1 MILGRTLLGISAL
14 VFIGYGLV
22 SLASPAIPSGL
33 AGLEMSNGDAFAEI
47 GAMYGGLQTGI
58 GIFCLLAFL
67 KSDFYSA
74 GLVLLILGIGTLA
87 TARLISFLL
96 ATDPVSAYTYSAL
109 AYEFTTAILATTAL
123 LKK

>member
-22 SLASPAIPSGL
+22 SLASPAIPSGF
-33 AGLEMSNGDAFAEI
+33 AGLKMSNGDAFAEV

-87 TARLISFLL
+87 MARLISCLL
-96 ATDPVSAYTYSAL
+96 ATDPVSTYTYSAL

>member
-1 MILGRTLLGISAL
+1 
-14 VFIGYGLV
+14 
-22 SLASPAIPSGL
+22 
-33 AGLEMSNGDAFAEI
+33 MSNGDAFAEI

-87 TARLISFLL
+87 MARLISFLF